1 MAGNTGTGKDQKH
14 VYNIC
19 LAHLDDFSQTFSWKE
34 SGKDQM
40 SHVINVIAQSSHR
53 IKNMSATFFAWLIWM
68 ISHKLSA
75 GKNQAKTK

>member
-40 SHVINVIAQSSHR
+40 SHVINVIAQSSH
-53 IKNMSATFFAWLIWM
+53 KQQLV
-68 ISHKLSA
+68 K
-75 GKNQAKTK
+75 